1 MQQQQEPQE
10 PQQEEPQQL
19 SITLGELQ
27 AVGGFLRAARAA
39 ILIERGDAAITAL
52 DTAQSMLDRVAGQQ
66 QPVPAAVAQP
76 PQPPQPP
83 PPQQLPQ
90 RPKRLRASSSGVQ
103 AAANWARPDKEER
116 ARLLAASTTTASDAT
131 EHDRS
136 AQLAFVVSLARDVYL
151 AARPEAPFD
160 DDNPSFLVDSPL
172 KGFHTLWVRVEQDG
186 LRDGE
191 VVLERRTEGRVSGL
205 AMYAAAGR
213 RGETML
219 QLLGFGSRAGLGE
232 HLHEALLRDVRRR
245 YAPPITLRLSVANCI
260 STLAWFY
267 LKHHWKGDGSPGG
280 QLTLRLEKEE
290 EEEEE
295 EAPAPAPV
303 AGAVA
308 TAAPSRAVDYLVLA
322 LAKGPLER
330 DALIE
335 AAQALGSKNKH
346 LGVYLGQQKREAD
359 GFITQYLGRYELTRK
374 GREQVTALGGPV
386 VVVQEG

>member
-1 MQQQQEPQE
+1 MT
-10 PQQEEPQQL
+10 
-19 SITLGELQ
+19 ST
-27 AVGGFLRAARAA
+27 
-39 ILIERGDAAITAL
+39 
-52 DTAQSMLDRVAGQQ
+52 
-66 QPVPAAVAQP
+66 
-76 PQPPQPP
+76 
-83 PPQQLPQ
+83 
-90 RPKRLRASSSGVQ
+90 SGVQ
-103 AAANWARPDKEER
+103 AAANWARPGKEER
-116 ARLLAASTTTASDAT
+116 TRLVAASTTTASDAA

-136 AQLAFVVSLARDVYL
+136 AQLAFVISLAREVYL
-151 AARPEAPFD
+151 TARPEAPWD

-172 KGFHTLWVRVEQDG
+172 KGFHTLFVRVELNG

-191 VVLERRTEGRVSGL
+191 IVLERRTEGCVSGL

-232 HLHEALLRDVRRR
+232 HLHGELLRDVRRR

-280 QLTLRLEKEE
+280 QLTLTLEKEE
-290 EEEEE
+290 E
-295 EAPAPAPV
+295 APV

-322 LAKGPLER
+322 LADGPLER
-330 DALIE
+330 DGLIE

-346 LGVYLGQQKREAD
+346 LGVYLGQQKRETD

-374 GREQVTALGGPV
+374 GRQQLKALGGPV

>member
-1 MQQQQEPQE
+1 MQQQQEQQQE
-10 PQQEEPQQL
+10 QQEEPQQL

-27 AVGGFLRAARAA
+27 AVGGFLLAARAA

-66 QPVPAAVAQP
+66 QPVPAAVAP
-76 PQPPQPP
+76 AVAPAAVAPAAVAPQQ

-90 RPKRLRASSSGVQ
+90 QPKRLRVTSTSGVQ
-103 AAANWARPDKEER
+103 AAVNWERPDKEER
-116 ARLLAASTTTASDAT
+116 TRLLAASTTTASDAA

-136 AQLAFVVSLARDVYL
+136 AQLAFVVSLAREVYL
-151 AARPEAPFD
+151 TARPEAPWD

-172 KGFHTLWVRVEQDG
+172 KGFHTLFVRVELEG

-191 VVLERRTEGRVSGL
+191 VVLERRTEGHVSGL

-245 YAPPITLRLSVANCI
+245 HAPPMTLRLSVANCI

-267 LKHHWKGDGSPGG
+267 LKHHWKGDDSPGG
-280 QLTLRLEKEE
+280 QLTLTLEKEE
-290 EEEEE
+290 E
-295 EAPAPAPV
+295 APTSTS
-303 AGAVA
+303 AVA

-322 LAKGPLER
+322 LAEGPLER

-335 AAQALGSKNKH
+335 AARALGSKISTWASTSGSKSAKPT
-346 LGVYLGQQKREAD
+346 GSSRSTSGATSSRAR
-359 GFITQYLGRYELTRK
+359 G
-374 GREQVTALGGPV
+374 ASS
-386 VVVQEG
+386 